1 MTVLFISRHPAALE
15 WAEQEGIHFD
25 RLLPHLEL
33 QEIAKGDVVIGS
45 LPVNLAYEVCRR
57 GARYRHLA
65 LDLTPGLRGIELS
78 AEQMRQCQA
87 RLEEFMVTKTEP
99 HEQSV

>member
-25 RLLPHLEL
+25 RLLPHLEPV
-33 QEIAKGDVVIGS
+33 QITPGDVVIGS

-57 GARYRHLA
+57 GARYRHLT
-65 LDLTPGLRGIELS
+65 LDLTPRLRGVELS
-78 AEQMRQCQA
+78 AEEMRQCRA
-87 RLEEFMVTKTEP
+87 RLEEFIVTKVEP
-99 HEQSV
+99 HERSA

>member
-1 MTVLFISRHPAALE
+1 MTVFFISRHPAALE

-33 QEIAKGDVVIGS
+33 QEIGEGDVVIGS

-57 GARYRHLA
+57 GACYQHLT
-65 LDLTPGLRGIELS
+65 LDLTPRLRGLELS
-78 AEQMRQCQA
+78 AEQMRQCHA
-87 RLEEFMVTKTEP
+87 RLEEFIVSRVEA
-99 HEQSV
+99 